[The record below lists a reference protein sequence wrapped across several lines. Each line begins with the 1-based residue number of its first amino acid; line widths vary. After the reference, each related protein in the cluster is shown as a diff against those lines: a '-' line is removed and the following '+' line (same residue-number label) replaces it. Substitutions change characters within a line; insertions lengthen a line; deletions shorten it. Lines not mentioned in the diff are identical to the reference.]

1 MSARFPASFLLCGML
16 ATLLGAAA
24 CAQRAEGN
32 MLAKP
37 AAKPRARLASGKIL
51 SLEVRRTPEER
62 ALGLMFQKNLS
73 EEEGMLFV
81 FPEDGLHAFWMKNM
95 RFSIDILWLDA
106 RGVVVHAE
114 ESVPPCPDAGAGGR
128 PSADEPEPCP
138 SYAPLREARHVLE
151 IPAGAA
157 ARNALRVGSHI
168 ALENLSGTPS

>member
-1 MSARFPASFLLCGML
+1 MSARFPASLVLCCLL
-16 ATLLGAAA
+16 ATLLGASN
-24 CAQRAEGN
+24 CAQRAERN
-32 MLAKP
+32 ALAKP
-37 AAKPRARLASGKIL
+37 AAKPLARLASGKIL
-51 SLEVRRTPEER
+51 SLEVRRTPDER
-62 ALGLMFQKNLS
+62 ALGLMFRENLS

-114 ESVPPCPDAGAGGR
+114 ESVPPCPDAGAG
-128 PSADEPEPCP
+128 PCP
-138 SYAPLREARHVLE
+138 SYAPPREARYVLE

>member
-1 MSARFPASFLLCGML
+1 MNARLPASFLLCGVL

-24 CAQRAEGN
+24 CAQRADRN
-32 MLAKP
+32 ALAKP

-51 SLEVRRTPEER
+51 SLEVRRTPDER
-62 ALGLMFQKNLS
+62 ALGLMFRKNFS

-95 RFSIDILWLDA
+95 RISIDILWLDA

-114 ESVPPCPDAGAGGR
+114 ERVPPCPDASVG
-128 PSADEPEPCP
+128 PCP
-138 SYAPLREARHVLE
+138 SYVPLQEARYVLE